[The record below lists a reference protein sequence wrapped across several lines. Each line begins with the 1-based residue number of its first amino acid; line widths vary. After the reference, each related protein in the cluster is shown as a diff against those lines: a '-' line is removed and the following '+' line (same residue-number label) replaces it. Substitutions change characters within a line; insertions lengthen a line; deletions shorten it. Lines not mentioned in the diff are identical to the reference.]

1 MFNGWRELINPNS
14 MKKTAVYPGS
24 FDPITN
30 GHLDIIERAVS
41 IFDKLIIAVL
51 ENPRKSSLFSVEER
65 IAMIRDAVSEKKLP
79 VQIDSFSGLLIDYL
93 KKKKARVI
101 IRGLRAVS
109 DFEYEFQL
117 ALMNRN
123 LDGNIETVFLMT
135 DEVNSYLSS
144 NIVKEV
150 AALGGDISKFVT
162 PLVKEELYRKSGR

>member
-123 LDGNIETVFLMT
+123 LDGNMETVFLMT

-150 AALGGDISKFVT
+150 AVLGGDISKFVT
-162 PLVKEELYRKSGR
+162 PLVKKELYRKSGR